1 MENLR
6 TRDKVAVVIAI
17 LTVIAIVQG
26 ETVGAL
32 DLIIGV
38 AVNLAIVYGVAA
50 LLDFFKSRS

>member
-6 TRDKVAVVIAI
+6 TRDKV
-17 LTVIAIVQG
+17 AIVQG